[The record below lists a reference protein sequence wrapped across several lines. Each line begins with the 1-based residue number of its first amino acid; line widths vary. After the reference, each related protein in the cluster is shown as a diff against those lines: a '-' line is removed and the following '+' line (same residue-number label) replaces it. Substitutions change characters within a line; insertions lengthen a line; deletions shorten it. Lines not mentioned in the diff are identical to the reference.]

1 MIFSANS
8 GPIPGR
14 IESSLDGAELTSVMK
29 IMVPVASR
37 RNRIAVA
44 IEWKEQVIKKEQTSI
59 IAMDIS
65 D

>member
-1 MIFSANS
+1 
-8 GPIPGR
+8 
-14 IESSLDGAELTSVMK
+14 MK